1 MLVLRGPRLNELLL
15 CGVFK
20 LIKVVE
26 KVRLL
31 RVVDFELLIGLF
43 KCIFSLCVGNLGL
56 ALHEGISELLIL
68 FLEIAVT

>member
-1 MLVLRGPRLNELLL
+1 MLRGPRLNELLL
-15 CGVFK
+15 YSVFK

-43 KCIFSLCVGNLGL
+43 ECIFSLRVGNLGP
-56 ALHEGISELLIL
+56 ALYEGVSELLIL
-68 FLEIAVT
+68 FLEIVVT